1 MLAVI
6 KNKSIEWLFCNLP
19 KINLSIENNTLMN
32 GIVNQYIKTSYKR
45 NGPKSWLF
53 VVSVNHHRA
62 TGSNVF
68 VPGRACTRTMRV
80 VANHQSMAK
89 AHCRSRQ
96 AMRWA
101 PAPLIIT
108 QAVHREKSG
117 CFSIQLIGNLCHYES
132 KNLLYFISINP

>member
-1 MLAVI
+1 
-6 KNKSIEWLFCNLP
+6 
-19 KINLSIENNTLMN
+19 MN

-80 VANHQSMAK
+80 VANPPKHG
-89 AHCRSRQ
+89 
-96 AMRWA
+96 
-101 PAPLIIT
+101 
-108 QAVHREKSG
+108 KSSLPVTSSDALSPSTPDHHPG
-117 CFSIQLIGNLCHYES
+117 SAQRKIR
-132 KNLLYFISINP
+132 LLFYPINW